1 MREVLA
7 EVNKPNV
14 RFSIGYYKNDG
25 SYSEKQNVVN
35 RSKNLSDRKLMSR
48 NGTLNC
54 IDKDGNPFDVTIDL
68 IMKFNGNQIIR
79 EE

>member
-1 MREVLA
+1 MAILMREVLA

-35 RSKNLSDRKLMSR
+35 RSKNLSDRKLMS
-48 NGTLNC
+48 
-54 IDKDGNPFDVTIDL
+54 TIDL